1 MRLVLCQY
9 LVVARPVPTRAAAF
23 LGRTA
28 IWGFILTMIS
38 AVLILLNAVALTSS
52 GFFGPPTN
60 WSLIFFWLSGP
71 PVIEQSMAVLIGLI
85 DGFIVMAGGLMMA
98 LRRGVFGGMLVI
110 PFAVLSFIIGGGFI
124 VGAVLGI
131 VAGILGALG
140 R

>member
-1 MRLVLCQY
+1 
-9 LVVARPVPTRAAAF
+9 
-23 LGRTA
+23 
-28 IWGFILTMIS
+28 
-38 AVLILLNAVALTSS
+38 
-52 GFFGPPTN
+52 
-60 WSLIFFWLSGP
+60 
-71 PVIEQSMAVLIGLI
+71 MAVLIGLI